1 MSIIFISRDREQL
14 GQFSEQDVREG
25 LQSGRFLGSDLAWK
39 EGMPEWK
46 PLSTF
51 GLVSSMP
58 PSLAAVSVGL
68 PTEGGSWPVW
78 EDANIVGFAGWL
90 KAWWETTISALFS
103 PILSFS
109 KMRTTGGY
117 GKPLIYA
124 AICAA
129 AGGLL
134 MGLLQAIL
142 PAFGTVLTAGAD
154 GGTGIAASLC
164 MIPLTLV
171 TTILFTAMFMV
182 AGIFVGGGIVH
193 VCLMLFGGAKGGFEA
208 TCRAVCYAG
217 GAINALYIVPVLGW
231 IVAFFWGPVIYVI
244 AIKEAH
250 KTTYL
255 VAICAVLLP
264 ILVCCAGFVAIFAV
278 FYGVIAAA
286 AGMPTN

>member
-14 GQFSEQDVREG
+14 GQFPEQEVRDG
-25 LQSGRFLGSDLAWK
+25 LKSGRFLGSDLAWK

-51 GLVSSMP
+51 GLMSSMP
-58 PSLAAVSVGL
+58 PSILSQAGEF
-68 PTEGGSWPVW
+68 PTESGSWPVW
-78 EDANIVGFAGWL
+78 EETNIVGFAGWL

-117 GKPLIYA
+117 GRPLIYV

-129 AGGLL
+129 AGGLF

-142 PAFGTVLTAGAD
+142 PAFGTVFSAGAD
-154 GGTGIAASLC
+154 GGAGIAASLC

-171 TTILFTAMFMV
+171 TTVLFTAAFVV
-182 AGIFVGGGIVH
+182 ASVFVGGGIVH

-208 TCRAVCYAG
+208 TCRAVCYSS

-231 IVAFFWGPVIYVI
+231 IVAIFWGPVIYVI

-255 VAICAVLLP
+255 IAIAAVLLP
-264 ILVCCAGFVAIFAV
+264 VLVCCGGLIAV
-278 FYGVIAAA
+278 FAAFYGLIAATM
-286 AGMPTN
+286 GMPSN

>member
-14 GQFSEQDVREG
+14 GQFTEQEVRDG
-25 LQSGRFLGSDLAWK
+25 LQNGRFLGSDLAWK

-51 GLVSSMP
+51 GLVAPIP
-58 PSLAAVSVGL
+58 PSLAAVSGGL
-68 PTEGGSWPVW
+68 PPENGSWPVW

-103 PILSFS
+103 PIVSFS

-142 PAFGTVLTAGAD
+142 PAFGTLFSAGAD
-154 GGTGIAASLC
+154 GGAGVAASLC

-171 TTILFTAMFMV
+171 TTILFTAMFVV
-182 AGIFVGGGIVH
+182 ASIFVGGAIVH

-208 TCRAVCYAG
+208 TCRAVSYAG

-231 IVAFFWGPVIYVI
+231 VVAFFWGPVIYVI

-255 VAICAVLLP
+255 AAICAVLLP
-264 ILVCCAGFVAIFAV
+264 ILFCCGGIIAIFAV
-278 FYGVIAAA
+278 FYGVIAAT
-286 AGMPTN
+286 AGIPTN